1 MDYDFLNSAFG
12 YSHKTKIINTEIDH
26 LTDKIF
32 LLSIDEVKAYINY
45 GDRCKPTAYA
55 ISRGASVYDGNGAYD
70 KNKGNCWW
78 WLRDCSSDRTR
89 AAAVQGDCSIFEKG
103 YKVDRELAIRP
114 AMWIDIS

>member
-1 MDYDFLNSAFG
+1 M
-12 YSHKTKIINTEIDH
+12 
-26 LTDKIF
+26 
-32 LLSIDEVKAYINY
+32 LSIDEVKAYINY